1 MGADLEYWALE
12 EALELDLALVKDCYC
27 EYAVKA
33 DDGVVDVGDIAG
45 AADVGSPVGGG
56 AG

>member
-1 MGADLEYWALE
+1 ME